1 MSNARRRSCDD
12 KKGDL
17 RGNKKS
23 KMAGKGAEIADTE
36 HKNVLNEEDLER
48 QHFMRILAAFMYY
61 KNYASSRVDQAH
73 ASFKSIPKYHQD
85 LLPDFIPHLKQ
96 IRHCIDH
103 NFEIIKLMLDSTRDM
118 FENSSEMINDEGSE
132 AKAVVKMDMEK
143 VVTTLKQFFRDWS
156 SGGKEERD
164 ACYKPIIEEIKQLY
178 PNHKCNADG
187 VDVLVPGAGLGRLA
201 FEIASNGYRC
211 QGNEF
216 SLFMLIASHFVLN
229 KSTETDMF
237 TLYPWIH
244 AFSNNKSSA
253 NQISPIHFPDINPM
267 LLSPDAQFSMVAGD
281 FLEVYT
287 DEASWDCVATSYF
300 IDTANNILAY
310 IEKIYHILKPGGH
323 WINLGPLLYHF
334 ENMPNQDS
342 IEISYDVLRRVILDM
357 GFKML
362 KENTSVRSTYI
373 QDPAS
378 MMRYSYECA
387 FFVCQKPSSSQESMQ
402 EQL

>member
-287 DEASWDCVATSYF
+287 DE
-300 IDTANNILAY
+300 
-310 IEKIYHILKPGGH
+310 
-323 WINLGPLLYHF
+323 GPLLYHF